1 MILHDKQKEIV
12 RSGARFKVV
21 RAGRKGGK
29 TALEVENIC
38 YKAMISAKELKLTK
52 TEFKTGRKVLYIAPT
67 QKQAENIIW
76 SALKS
81 RLVGIGVP
89 NEQKLQMKVPNED
102 GETSIIYVGGW
113 ENRENYRGLADVV
126 HITFDETDTLKDFFI
141 SWLEIFRPMFLDTGG
156 TADFIGTPKKENPNM
171 KRLEKD
177 FKEKGESFECFHFTS
192 KDNPHLDPLEIE
204 AMEREYENDRN
215 AYVQEIL
222 AEYVDNTTSL
232 FRYSSIVDTFTNSID
247 KTSDK
252 FLIVDVAGEGE
263 DKTKFSYWE
272 GLEEIFRETYQNL
285 RTEDVIQ
292 KIREIATSKQI
303 PYSHI
308 AVDAIGI
315 GEGVASSSLL
325 EGIIGFKSS
334 YSAIRTDTSIISL
347 PNLHY
352 TKDAPLVTDY
362 ANLRSQCVFKLA
374 GLINNH
380 KVSSKVAGRDK
391 ENIIEEL
398 SIYQDVSKGDGK
410 RLATAKEDVKKV
422 LGRSPDDSDTWI
434 MRMYFEIVRTVN
446 PALSPELQ
454 IAVENQLNQFR
465 RNRINLVKT
474 STK

>member
-1 MILHDKQKEIV
+1 MILHNKQKEIV
-12 RSGARFKVV
+12 SSNARFKVV

-29 TALEVENIC
+29 TALAVENIC
-38 YKAMISAKELKLTK
+38 YKAMVSASELKLTK
-52 TEFKTGRKVLYIAPT
+52 TEFKTGRKVLYVAPT

-81 RLVGIGVP
+81 RLTGLGTP
-89 NEQKLQMKVPNED
+89 NEQKLQMKVPNQD
-102 GETSIIYVGGW
+102 GGFSTIYVGGW
-113 ENRENYRGLADVV
+113 ENRENYRGLADVI
-126 HITFDETDTLKDFFI
+126 HITFDETDTLKDFFL

-192 KDNPHLDPLEIE
+192 KDNPHLDPLEIL
-204 AMEREYENDRN
+204 AMEKEYENDRN

-232 FRYSSIVDTFTNSID
+232 FRYSSIIDTFTNTID

-272 GLEEIFRETYQNL
+272 GLEEVSRDTYQGL
-285 RTEDVIQ
+285 RTEDVVQ
-292 KIREIATSKQI
+292 KIREIASAKQV

-315 GEGVASSSLL
+315 GEGVATSSLL
-325 EGIIGFKSS
+325 DGVVGFKSS
-334 YSAIRTDTSIISL
+334 YSAIRTDTSITAL
-347 PNLHY
+347 PHVHY

-362 ANLRSQCVFKLA
+362 ANLRSQCIFKLA
-374 GLINNH
+374 SLVNSH
-380 KVSSKVAGRDK
+380 KIASKVTGRDK

-398 SIYQDVSKGDGK
+398 AIYQDVSKGDGK
-410 RLATAKEDVKKV
+410 RLATSKDDVKKV

-434 MRMYFEIVRTVN
+434 MRMYFEIVKTS
-446 PALSPELQ
+446 SPHMSEEVQKAMQLQ
-454 IAVENQLNQFR
+454 IDQFR
-465 RNRINLVKT
+465 KNRVKISNS
-474 STK
+474 STR